1 MGADATVYDAI
12 DPSVTTTFIGYDRF
26 RHDSEVTVLT
36 SETEIVEALTDG
48 EAGTIFVKETPFYA
62 TMGGQTADTGYIRT
76 AEGEF
81 RVEDT
86 VKMLGGK
93 VGHIGRVTK
102 GMIKV
107 GDTVTLEVDAKR
119 RSLIAKNHSATHLL
133 QKALRNVLGSHVEQK
148 GSDVNPDRLRFDFS
162 HFSAMTEEELK
173 QVETIVN
180 EKIAEAL
187 PVETSIMSL
196 EEAKKTG
203 AMALFGEK
211 YGDSVRVVKN
221 G

>member
-1 MGADATVYDAI
+1 MMRSI
-12 DPSVTTTFIGYDRF
+12 RPLQLTFVGYDRF
-26 RHDSEVTVLT
+26 CHDSEVTVLT

-48 EAGTIFVKETPFYA
+48 EAGTVFVNETPFYA

-102 GMIKV
+102 GMIKA

-119 RSLIAKNHSATHLL
+119 RSCNRKEPQCNTFTAESIA
-133 QKALRNVLGSHVEQK
+133 
-148 GSDVNPDRLRFDFS
+148 
-162 HFSAMTEEELK
+162 
-173 QVETIVN
+173 
-180 EKIAEAL
+180 
-187 PVETSIMSL
+187 
-196 EEAKKTG
+196 
-203 AMALFGEK
+203 
-211 YGDSVRVVKN
+211 
-221 G
+221 

>member
-1 MGADATVYDAI
+1 MKKIWGMITILGMTVCLLAGCGNDKKAAQDGSTSAENETAMENGTGSGSVISIGDSYYYDL
-12 DPSVTTTFIGYDRF
+12 
-26 RHDSEVTVLT
+26 LT
-36 SETEIVEALTDG
+36 SETGDIYALTDG
-48 EAGTIFVKETPFYA
+48 EAGTVFVNETPFYA

-187 PVETSIMSL
+187 PVET
-196 EEAKKTG
+196 
-203 AMALFGEK
+203 
-211 YGDSVRVVKN
+211 
-221 G
+221 

>member
-1 MGADATVYDAI
+1 
-12 DPSVTTTFIGYDRF
+12 
-26 RHDSEVTVLT
+26 
-36 SETEIVEALTDG
+36 
-48 EAGTIFVKETPFYA
+48 
-62 TMGGQTADTGYIRT
+62 
-76 AEGEF
+76 
-81 RVEDT
+81 
-86 VKMLGGK
+86 MLGGK

-102 GMIKV
+102 GMIKA

-203 AMALFGEK
+203 AMALFGENTVIP
-211 YGDSVRVVKN
+211 SVW
-221 G
+221 

>member
-1 MGADATVYDAI
+1 MMRSIRPLQLNLSDMTV
-12 DPSVTTTFIGYDRF
+12 SV
-26 RHDSEVTVLT
+26 HDSEVTVLT
-36 SETEIVEALTDG
+36 SRDRDRRSTDRWRDRYCFCRMRLHSMQLWVDRPL
-48 EAGTIFVKETPFYA
+48 IPV
-62 TMGGQTADTGYIRT
+62 MIRT

-102 GMIKV
+102 GMIKA

-162 HFSAMTEEELK
+162 HFSAMTEEE
-173 QVETIVN
+173 I
-180 EKIAEAL
+180 
-187 PVETSIMSL
+187 
-196 EEAKKTG
+196 KTG
-203 AMALFGEK
+203 
-211 YGDSVRVVKN
+211 
-221 G
+221 